1 MKRTTLFIMMILM
14 LTGTAGCSRTANL
27 HTAES
32 VPGETTLKSA
42 NEILPERDK
51 DEEEESL
58 EESIESDISVAS
70 ETVAESST
78 KETNSKPTT
87 PSAVDKTPP
96 PTAGTLPQPPASSSQ
111 PPRESPIPA
120 APVYTQKDFD
130 EIIAA
135 VREYAE
141 SQTDIKFAWKPTMRK
156 DDGAS
161 GYHDT
166 PNLSRD
172 GKERLIRELKYSVD
186 LTVQLLMDQTK
197 GIISCTVDYNILW
210 YEQDRYFFQ
219 EPGKDIFFVLLYG

>member
-1 MKRTTLFIMMILM
+1 MD
-14 LTGTAGCSRTANL
+14 
-27 HTAES
+27 
-32 VPGETTLKSA
+32 
-42 NEILPERDK
+42 EISPEKDK
-51 DEEEESL
+51 KEAEESS
-58 EESIESDISVAS
+58 EESGKSNISVAS
-70 ETVAESST
+70 ETVAESSIV
-78 KETNSKPTT
+78 ETSSKPTT
-87 PSAVDKTPP
+87 P
-96 PTAGTLPQPPASSSQ
+96 PQPPATSTSPSE
-111 PPRESPIPA
+111 PPVPA

-141 SQTDIKFAWKPTMRK
+141 SQTDIKFAWKPTMKK

-172 GKERLIRELKYSVD
+172 GKERLIRELKYNVD